1 MYTVKHFVIYLMHT
15 YHLLIKEVS
24 ISFLPYE
31 RIKGLIECDCLFE
44 RGGGPKLTFVTQSI
58 DDLKIILNEA

>member
-44 RGGGPKLTFVTQSI
+44 RGGGGSLTDVCDT
-58 DDLKIILNEA
+58 EH